1 MDSNEMKDNLN
12 VTELL
17 IQISRDVASIK
28 TDMVNFKETQK
39 SEKENTAREIA
50 DVRAD
55 FKRDITDLETRV
67 FSKIG
72 NMQSVQ
78 NNLVGDVD
86 TLKHADEKKDA
97 KRWRTVMAYIATA
110 VGGMILAKL
119 PDLCITLLNTAGG
132 K

>member
-50 DVRAD
+50 DIRAD